1 MAPSASRFQATHWL
15 LTAGVAAV
23 AWSVVGLPLAWGV
36 LVGGAAIGL
45 STVIWAGSLDVIM
58 RGGRVRLA
66 VGIIFVKVAAVLA
79 LGWLALY
86 GGAYRPDP
94 VGFSI
99 GVTCLPIAAI
109 LEAIRV
115 RKG

>member
-1 MAPSASRFQATHWL
+1 
-15 LTAGVAAV
+15 
-23 AWSVVGLPLAWGV
+23 
-36 LVGGAAIGL
+36 
-45 STVIWAGSLDVIM
+45 
-58 RGGRVRLA
+58 
-66 VGIIFVKVAAVLA
+66 LA

>member
-1 MAPSASRFQATHWL
+1 MAASANRFQATHWAL
-15 LTAGVAAV
+15 VVAVAAV
-23 AWSVVGLPLAWGV
+23 VWVLGLPWAWGV

-45 STVIWAGSLDVIM
+45 STAIWAASINVIL

-66 VGIIFVKVAAVLA
+66 VGIVFVKVAAVLA

-94 VGFSI
+94 VGFTI
-99 GVTCLPIAAI
+99 GVTCLPIAAVC
-109 LEAIRV
+109 EAIRL
-115 RKG
+115 RKN

>member
-1 MAPSASRFQATHWL
+1 ML
-15 LTAGVAAV
+15 VGGVAAV
-23 AWSVVGLPLAWGV
+23 VWVLGLPWAWGV
-36 LVGGAAIGL
+36 LVGGAAIGV
-45 STVIWAGSLDVIM
+45 STAIWASSIDVIL

-66 VGIIFVKVAAVLA
+66 VGIVFVKVAAVLA

-99 GVTCLPIAAI
+99 GVTCLPIAAVI
-109 LEAIRV
+109 EAIRV